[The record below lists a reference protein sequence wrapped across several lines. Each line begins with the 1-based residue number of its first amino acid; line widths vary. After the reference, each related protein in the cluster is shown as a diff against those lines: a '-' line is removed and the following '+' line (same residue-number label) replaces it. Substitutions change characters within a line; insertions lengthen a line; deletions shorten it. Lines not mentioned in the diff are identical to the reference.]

1 MKKIPAY
8 LYGFLLVG
16 LTAVSAGWF
25 TRIGISEWYESFPR
39 PFLTPPDS
47 VFPVVW
53 TILYIAMAL
62 SFGRYLNSKFPSAD
76 NGGKILFITQ
86 LLLQIGWCYTFF
98 AKGLTGAA
106 FVIILLLDYIVYKL
120 IQNFTRVDQY
130 AAWLLYPYFWW
141 LAFATFLNFNYV
153 YTYGLKIAF

>member
-1 MKKIPAY
+1 MKKFSAY

-16 LTAVSAGWF
+16 LTSTVAGWF
-25 TRIGISEWYESFPR
+25 TRIGLGEWYGGLPR

-62 SFGRYLNSKFPSAD
+62 SFGRYLNSEFPSAD
-76 NGGKILFITQ
+76 TGGKTLFIVQ
-86 LLLQIGWCYTFF
+86 LLLQIAWCYAFF
-98 AKGLTGAA
+98 AKGLIGMA
-106 FVIILLLDYIVYKL
+106 FFIIVILDYTVYKL
-120 IQNFTRVDQY
+120 IQNFTRVDKY

-141 LAFATFLNFNYV
+141 LAFATFLNFNYA
-153 YTYGLKIAF
+153 YTYGLQIFF